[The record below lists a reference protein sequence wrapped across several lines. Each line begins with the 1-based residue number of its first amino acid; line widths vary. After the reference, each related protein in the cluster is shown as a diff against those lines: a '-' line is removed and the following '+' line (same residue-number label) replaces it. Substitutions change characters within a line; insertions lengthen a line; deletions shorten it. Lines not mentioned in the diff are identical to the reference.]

1 MLSLVIDEHVPPDL
15 IRAVVALAAGQGF
28 ALDIVTVGEVGL
40 DHTPDQRILEW
51 AASEGRV
58 VVTSD
63 VNTLVGFAY
72 DRVRAGLPMAGVL
85 VLRREVGTKACIE
98 SLTMTACIRESDE
111 MSDRIR
117 YLPGDD

>member
-15 IRAVVALAAGQGF
+15 IRAVAALAGTQGYV
-28 ALDIVTVGEVGL
+28 LDIVTVREVGL
-40 DHTPDQRILEW
+40 DRTLDQRILEW

-72 DRVRAGLPMAGVL
+72 DRVRIGLAMAGIL
-85 VLRREVGTKACIE
+85 VMRSDISTRACIE
-98 SLTMTACIRESDE
+98 SLTMTACIREPDE
-111 MSDRIR
+111 MADRVR
-117 YLPGDD
+117 FVPGAD

>member
-1 MLSLVIDEHVPPDL
+1 MLSLVIDEHVPSDL
-15 IRAVVALAAGQGF
+15 IRAAVAVAASQGC
-28 ALDIVTVGEVGL
+28 ALDLVTVREVGL
-40 DHTPDQRILEW
+40 AHTPDQRILEW

-72 DRVRAGLPMAGVL
+72 DRVRTGLPMTGVL

-98 SLTMTACIRESDE
+98 SLTMTACIREPDE
-111 MSDRIR
+111 MTDRVR